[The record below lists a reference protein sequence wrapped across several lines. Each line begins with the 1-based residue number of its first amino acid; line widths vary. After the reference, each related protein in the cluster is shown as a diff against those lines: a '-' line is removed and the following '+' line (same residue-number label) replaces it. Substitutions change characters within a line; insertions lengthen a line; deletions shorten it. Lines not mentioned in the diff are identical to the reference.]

1 MYRTIDV
8 SDLIK
13 RISSEPDNAALQAI
27 STQIAKMTPDTV
39 LIHEDD
45 FMDFALEFAETI
57 RPEKLYG
64 TMEETV
70 EHLRL
75 EYCWIPVE
83 GENYLYHDTSWKLAS
98 YAGSYWKHG
107 LITPELSCVLY

>member
-8 SDLIK
+8 SDLIE

-27 STQIAKMTPDTV
+27 STRIAMLNPDAV

-45 FMDFALEFAETI
+45 FEDFAMELAETI
-57 RPEKLYG
+57 RPEEMYG

-70 EHLRL
+70 EHLRM
-75 EYCWIPVE
+75 EYLWMPVE
-83 GENYLYHDTSWKLAS
+83 GESYLYHATSWKLAS

-107 LITPELSCVLY
+107 RVSPELSCVLY

>member
-8 SDLIK
+8 SDLRD
-13 RISSEPDNAALQAI
+13 RIFNEPDNAALQAI
-27 STQIAKMTPDTV
+27 SMRVAMLSPNAV

-45 FMDFALEFAETI
+45 FADFAMELAETI
-57 RPEKLYG
+57 RPEALYG

-70 EHLRL
+70 ERLRS

-83 GENYLYHDTSWKLAS
+83 GEDYLYRDTDWKLAS
-98 YAGSYWKHG
+98 YAGSYRNHG
-107 LITPELSCVLY
+107 LVSHESACVLY